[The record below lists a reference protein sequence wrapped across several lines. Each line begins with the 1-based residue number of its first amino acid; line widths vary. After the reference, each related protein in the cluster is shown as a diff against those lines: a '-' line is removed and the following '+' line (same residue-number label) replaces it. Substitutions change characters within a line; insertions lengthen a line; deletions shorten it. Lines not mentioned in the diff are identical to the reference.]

1 MILFPWPQKNEVH
14 IHCAI
19 PGTGVVRH
27 VSSDEI
33 SRADRLLD
41 ADKKNCF
48 LACRGLLR
56 EILGGYLGIPAKE
69 VFLAVGEHGKPY
81 LSTTAGNKEQ
91 LYFNLSHSGTMF
103 LLAIAV
109 NRDVGI
115 DIEQLNNDI
124 SFPAMARIAFSHRE
138 QKELFDLPHHLQ
150 LAAFYRCWTRKEA
163 YLKACGSGFAIK
175 SSSFDVSLLPES
187 PAVLIEP
194 GKPPSWLL
202 VDISVPETYCAALAV
217 QGSMPIIRYID

>member
-27 VSSDEI
+27 ASSDEI

-81 LSTTAGNKEQ
+81 LSTTTANKER
-91 LYFNLSHSGTMF
+91 LHFNLSHSGTMF
-103 LLAIAV
+103 LLAIAAD
-109 NRDVGI
+109 RDVGI
-115 DIEQLNNDI
+115 DLEQLSSDT
-124 SFPAMARIAFSHRE
+124 PYPDMARLAFSPRE
-138 QKELFDLPHHLQ
+138 QKELFDLPQHQQ

-163 YLKACGSGFAIK
+163 YLKACGSGFAVET
-175 SSSFDVSLLPES
+175 SSFDVSLLPKT
-187 PAVLIEP
+187 PAVLVEP
-194 GKPPSWLL
+194 NKQPSWLL
-202 VDISVPETYCAALAV
+202 VDISVPETYYAALAV
-217 QGSMPIIRYID
+217 QGSTPIIRYID